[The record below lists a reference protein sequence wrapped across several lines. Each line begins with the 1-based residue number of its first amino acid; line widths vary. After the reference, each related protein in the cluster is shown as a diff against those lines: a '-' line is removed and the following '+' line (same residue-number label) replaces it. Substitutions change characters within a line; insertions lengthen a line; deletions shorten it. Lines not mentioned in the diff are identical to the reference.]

1 MFHGNCL
8 LLNYN
13 SCVILQSVKTEC
25 HISFLLSAVFL
36 IEVNNYTQNGLFKL
50 LHHLLKAKIYFRYVL
65 EGYNA
70 LSWLA
75 LDASTHDRLSC
86 LPLHVQ
92 VLMQLYHT
100 AAALG

>member
-1 MFHGNCL
+1 MKFEVHRVKLYYFAL
-8 LLNYN
+8 LDPPRLTGVYFF
-13 SCVILQSVKTEC
+13 SLLTELC
-25 HISFLLSAVFL
+25 
-36 IEVNNYTQNGLFKL
+36 N
-50 LHHLLKAKIYFRYVL
+50 FRYVL

-75 LDASTHDRLSC
+75 LDGNTADRVSC